1 MARSTL
7 TRTRHA
13 HGQLRDRGEQLRD
26 RYRLNLGQFC
36 DRPHREDALAASQ
49 EAVTICRQLAAA
61 RPDAFLPDLAMSLNN
76 QSGCLSELG
85 RRECGRSRYWVL
97 ARIP

>member
-26 RYRLNLGQFC
+26 RYSLNLGQFC
-36 DRPHREDALAASQ
+36 DRPQTGATLRELMDRMSYSSPRAALIYLHGSNA
-49 EAVTICRQLAAA
+49 RQQAIADGLGELAGPQL
-61 RPDAFLPDLAMSLNN
+61 RK
-76 QSGCLSELG
+76 GE
-85 RRECGRSRYWVL
+85 
-97 ARIP
+97 